1 MTSVKEETLLPVL
14 RVVREARTELVGG
27 EPDGAARCTELL
39 RIADR
44 WAGELPAEVLD
55 DPDTLQSITAV
66 RTQIRTCL
74 IAADQLVDAGVASN
88 VVADVL
94 SRGTTAASQALV
106 MALYGH
112 ETVGATP

>member
-39 RIADR
+39 RVADR

-55 DPDTLQSITAV
+55 DPDTLQSVTAV

-74 IAADQLVDAGVASN
+74 IAADQLLDAGVASA
-88 VVADVL
+88 VVAEVL
-94 SRGTTAASQALV
+94 SRGTTVAAQALV
-106 MALYGH
+106 IALYGH